1 MTIVTDTTSTFTTPE
16 PAASTTKAAGEV
28 IDAAS
33 FRQMVDI
40 LDSIVQHSHTFTDDY
55 TSNCQCNCG
64 RGSI

>member
-1 MTIVTDTTSTFTTPE
+1 MTIVTDTTSTFTSGVANT
-16 PAASTTKAAGEV
+16 ATKAAGDV

-40 LDSIVQHSHTFTDDY
+40 LDSLVAHQHTFSDDY
-55 TSNCQCNCG
+55 TANCQCNCN

>member
-1 MTIVTDTTSTFTTPE
+1 MTVVTDTTSTNIS
-16 PAASTTKAAGEV
+16 PASPVGARGTGNL

-40 LDSIVQHSHTFTDDY
+40 LDTLVQHQHTFTDDY

>member
-1 MTIVTDTTSTFTTPE
+1 MTIVTDTTSTVTSGA
-16 PAASTTKAAGEV
+16 PAVATKAAGEV

-40 LDSIVQHSHTFTDDY
+40 LDSLVNHQHTFSDDY
-55 TSNCQCNCG
+55 TANCQCNCN

>member
-1 MTIVTDTTSTFTTPE
+1 MVADNTNLFTAPG
-16 PAASTTKAAGEV
+16 STTAKTSGQT

-33 FRQMVDI
+33 FRQMVDV
-40 LDSIVQHSHTFTDDY
+40 LDALIQHSHTFNDDY

>member
-1 MTIVTDTTSTFTTPE
+1 MTIVTDTTDTFVSGVANTTP
-16 PAASTTKAAGEV
+16 KAAGDV

-40 LDSIVQHSHTFTDDY
+40 LDSLVEHQHTFSDDY

-64 RGSI
+64 RGSL

>member
-1 MTIVTDTTSTFTTPE
+1 MTIVTDTTSTVTSGA
-16 PAASTTKAAGEV
+16 PAVPTKAAGEV

-40 LDSIVQHSHTFTDDY
+40 LDSLVNHQHTFSDDY
-55 TSNCQCNCG
+55 TANCQCNCN